1 MTVKTLIKKLLDM
14 PMYNKVIFTSTDLFK
29 NGGYEVTGLYDA
41 DDGTVVLDSNY
52 KKNYWEDKTCQ

>member
-14 PMYNKVIFTSTDLFK
+14 PMDNKVIFTNTDLFV

-52 KKNYWEDKTCQ
+52 KKNYWEDE